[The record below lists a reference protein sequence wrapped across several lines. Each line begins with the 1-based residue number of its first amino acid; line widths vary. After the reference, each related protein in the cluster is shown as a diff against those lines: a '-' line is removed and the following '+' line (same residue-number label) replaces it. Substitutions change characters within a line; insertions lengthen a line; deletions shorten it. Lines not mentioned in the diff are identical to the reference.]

1 MTIVR
6 ADGQIQWIGIL
17 DWSWRLDDKGLV
29 SRLDLIEY
37 LISDIDKQDIVTFR
51 EPKRSRSGLWE
62 LFQF

>member
-1 MTIVR
+1 M
-6 ADGQIQWIGIL
+6 GQEG
-17 DWSWRLDDKGLV
+17 V
-29 SRLDLIEY
+29 SAQAIELFDY